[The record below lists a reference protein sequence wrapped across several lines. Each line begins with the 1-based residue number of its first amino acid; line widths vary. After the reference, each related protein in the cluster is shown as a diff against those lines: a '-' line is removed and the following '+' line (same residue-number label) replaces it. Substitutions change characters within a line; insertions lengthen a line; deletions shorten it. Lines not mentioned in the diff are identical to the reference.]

1 MSVWQG
7 HCSALSPSISPGCYL
22 PPSECLLIWP
32 HHRSVRAAFRLRI
45 HPSAISVCLPLPPIP
60 LICFA
65 ILFCSYLHPPSIPPS
80 LCFSPTLFL
89 SLPLFLHSP
98 LSRTLIHSLIGSYTQ
113 PVANNKQTNNNNT
126 NMTKMG
132 IQQPNVIIM
141 QNPFQ
146 SPASVSRLFLSEE
159 EITMAPLSPSSIS
172 TDKIM
177 YKYKYISP
185 GFQPHR
191 ATS

>member
-1 MSVWQG
+1 MPA
-7 HCSALSPSISPGCYL
+7 SAPYSPYLLCHPILLLS
-22 PPSECLLIWP
+22 
-32 HHRSVRAAFRLRI
+32 A
-45 HPSAISVCLPLPPIP
+45 
-60 LICFA
+60 
-65 ILFCSYLHPPSIPPS
+65 PPS
-80 LCFSPTLFL
+80 LTSFSVFL
-89 SLPLFLHSP
+89 SYTFLSFSLFLHSP
-98 LSRTLIHSLIGSYTQ
+98 LSLTHSLTHLSAVTLSQLQITNTQ
-113 PVANNKQTNNNNT
+113 TTNNNT

-141 QNPFQ
+141 RNPFQ

-191 ATS
+191 ATN